1 MRYEK
6 PECVLLGEAKEVVLG
21 EFISPVPEN
30 EMSSDHGEL
39 VGYDE

>member
-6 PECVLLGEAKEVVLG
+6 PECVLLGEAKAVVLG
-21 EFISPVPEN
+21 GKEDPIFETV
-30 EMSSDHGEL
+30 MSSIVAAF